1 MRCST
6 PAKPV
11 VRVAAALADGNRVRI
26 LRAVSGGELCVCEL
40 CDALGLTQS
49 TLSTHLRVLRD
60 AGLTASRKQGKWSY
74 HRLTPSGRTVT
85 EAFFG
90 CFRQALTTD
99 AGLRRDRSR
108 LEQRLALR
116 EADRCCVGSGCRPS
130 GRHARKGCP

>member
-116 EADRCCVGSGCRPS
+116 EADRCCVGAGCRPS
-130 GRHARKGCP
+130 GRHARKGCA

>member
-1 MRCST
+1 MRSST
-6 PAKPV
+6 PARPV

-60 AGLTASRKQGKWSY
+60 AGLTVSRRQGKWSY

-90 CFRQALTTD
+90 CFREALTTD
-99 AGLRRDRSR
+99 AGLRRDRAR

-116 EADRCCVGSGCRPS
+116 EADRCCVGAGCRPPA
-130 GRHARKGCP
+130 ARSRRGCP

>member
-1 MRCST
+1 MRSST

-26 LRAVSGGELCVCEL
+26 LRAISGGERCVCEL
-40 CDALGLTQS
+40 CDGLALTQS

-60 AGLTASRKQGKWSY
+60 AGLTSSRKQGKWSY

-130 GRHARKGCP
+130 GRRARKGRP